1 MLVLVVRRLASLV
14 VTFWLLS
21 VLVFGATQILPGN
34 AASVMLGPY
43 STKSAQLALTKELG
57 LDRPAW
63 VQYGTWLK
71 GFVTGDWGT
80 SISLGQESLSIVMA
94 SLARSMYLAA
104 LAVVC
109 VALVGISLGLVAATK
124 RGALD
129 QGISAV
135 SYLGISVPEFVSGP
149 LLLLVFTGGGLGL
162 LPGSGYG
169 DPNDGAGEFL
179 SHLVLP
185 TAAITLLLLAYVIR
199 TTKAN
204 VVVELSREYVRTARL
219 KGVSEAGVV
228 MRHVLRNA
236 LLPVITVIT
245 MNIGWLLGSVVVVE
259 EVFAYPGIG
268 RLTLFAVNNRDIPLL
283 QDCVMVLGIATGLGN
298 LLADILYRYANPVL
312 REAS

>member
-1 MLVLVVRRLASLV
+1 MFVLVLRRLASLV

-34 AASVMLGPY
+34 AASVILGPY
-43 STKSAQLALTKELG
+43 STKAAQQVLTKQLG

-63 VQYGTWLK
+63 AQYTSWLK

-80 SISLGQESLSIVMA
+80 SISLGQESLSVVLA
-94 SLARSMYLAA
+94 SLARSMYLGVA
-104 LAVVC
+104 AVVC
-109 VALVGISLGLVAATK
+109 VVIVGVGLGVVAATR
-124 RGALD
+124 RGFLD

-169 DPNDGAGEFL
+169 DPKDGMVSFV

-185 TAAITLLLLAYVIR
+185 TASITLLLLAYVIR
-199 TTKAN
+199 TTRTN
-204 VVVELSREYVRTARL
+204 VIVELSREYVRTARL
-219 KGVSEAGVV
+219 KGVSDAGVV
-228 MRHVLRNA
+228 IRHVLRNA

-268 RLTLFAVNNRDIPLL
+268 RLTLFAINNRDIPLL
-283 QDCVMVLGIATGLGN
+283 QDCVMVLGIATGIGN

-312 REAS
+312 RESS

>member
-1 MLVLVVRRLASLV
+1 MVVLVFRRLASLAI
-14 VTFWLLS
+14 TFWLLS

-34 AASVMLGPY
+34 AATVMLGPY
-43 STKSAQLALTKELG
+43 SSKAAQQALTKELG

-80 SISLGQESLSIVMA
+80 SISLGQESRTIVMT
-94 SLARSMYLAA
+94 SLARSMYLGV

-109 VALVGISLGLVAATK
+109 VVIVGIGLGLVAATR
-124 RGALD
+124 RGFLD

-135 SYLGISVPEFVSGP
+135 SYVGISVPEFVSGP
-149 LLLLVFTGGGLGL
+149 VLLLIFTGGGLGL

-169 DPNDGAGEFL
+169 DPKDGMISFV

-185 TAAITLLLLAYVIR
+185 AAAVTLLLLAYVIR
-199 TTKAN
+199 TTRTN
-204 VVVELSREYVRTARL
+204 VAVELSREYVRTARL

-228 MRHVLRNA
+228 VRHVLRNA

-283 QDCVMVLGIATGLGN
+283 QDCVMVLGIATGIAN
-298 LLADILYRYANPVL
+298 LLADVLYRYANPVL
-312 REAS
+312 RESS